1 MRVTVN
7 MMSNGIC
14 NNISETSN
22 RLLKAENV
30 VSSDKKISEPSDD
43 VSGTG
48 QALRLQSAISDI
60 GQYNN
65 NCTIAS
71 GTLSTTSSTLSSI
84 VTSLQSVRNL
94 TSEAANSSLT
104 DSARSAIVSQLDQLS
119 STLLQYANTQQS
131 GSYIFSGSDT
141 KSPALTAS
149 TSGTAPY
156 SCGGNS
162 ASINMQI
169 APGTSVTTNV
179 TADQVFNIG
188 SCAVSGTADVFS
200 MINNIEQAVTNG
212 DTTTLSSSLSD
223 VDANLA
229 NVTTLETQVGAT
241 ASRVTSAETSLAST
255 KTSLSSLLSQTTD
268 ADYTQAVID
277 LQTEENVYQAAT
289 STASSVLKLS
299 LVNFFS

>member
-1 MRVTVN
+1 
-7 MMSNGIC
+7 
-14 NNISETSN
+14 
-22 RLLKAENV
+22 
-30 VSSDKKISEPSDD
+30 
-43 VSGTG
+43 
-48 QALRLQSAISDI
+48 
-60 GQYNN
+60 
-65 NCTIAS
+65 
-71 GTLSTTSSTLSSI
+71 
-84 VTSLQSVRNL
+84 
-94 TSEAANSSLT
+94 
-104 DSARSAIVSQLDQLS
+104 
-119 STLLQYANTQQS
+119 
-131 GSYIFSGSDT
+131 
-141 KSPALTAS
+141 
-149 TSGTAPY
+149 
-156 SCGGNS
+156 
-162 ASINMQI
+162 MQI